1 MFVYKVILKY
11 YNQYE
16 FKGSSRSV
24 PCAGI
29 TFAWNAVATDAGR
42 ALDKE
47 LKISVISAIEND
59 LHAGIA
65 RHR

>member
-1 MFVYKVILKY
+1 MILKH

-16 FKGSSRSV
+16 FKGSSRFV

-42 ALDKE
+42 ALIKE
-47 LKISVISAIEND
+47 LEISVISAIKND
-59 LHAGIA
+59 LNAGIA